1 MEKDNNASPILRRQ
15 PNWEDLY
22 FYQKAVVLYQ
32 FTFVFTKRFLTKGDR
47 TIDQMVQAA
56 RSGKQ
61 NIVEGSADG
70 VTSTE
75 MELKLLNVAR
85 SSIKELKEDYE
96 DYITSRHLQ
105 RWNPGHERYDGMLR
119 FCRHNN
125 RLEQYQTYF
134 ERWTDEEMA
143 NIALTLCHMVD
154 RMMTTY
160 QKQLEETFVKE
171 GGIKERMTAARLGYR
186 TNQREEIERLKQE
199 LEAANQRIAY
209 LEAKL
214 RQQGQNY

>member
-1 MEKDNNASPILRRQ
+1 MENNQANKPVLRQ
-15 PNWEDLY
+15 QANWEDLF
-22 FYQKAVVLYQ
+22 FYQKSVVLYQ
-32 FTFVFTKRFLTKGDR
+32 MTFVFTKRFLQRGDR
-47 TIDQMVQAA
+47 TIDQMIQAA

-96 DYITSRHLQ
+96 DYIVSRRLT
-105 RWNPGHERYDGMLR
+105 RWGTRHERFNAMLK
-119 FCRHNN
+119 FCRSHNK
-125 RLEQYQTYF
+125 LEDYQPFF
-134 ERWTDEEMA
+134 EKWTDEEMA

-154 RMMTTY
+154 KMMTTY
-160 QKQLEETFVKE
+160 QKQLEEQFVTE

-186 TNQREEIERLKQE
+186 TNQKEEIAQLRRE
-199 LEAANQRIAY
+199 LEAANKRIAE

-214 RQQGQNY
+214 AERG

>member
-1 MEKDNNASPILRRQ
+1 MENNQANKPVLRQ
-15 PNWEDLY
+15 QANWEDLF
-22 FYQKAVVLYQ
+22 FYQKSVVLYQ
-32 FTFVFTKRFLTKGDR
+32 MTFVFTKRFLQRGDR
-47 TIDQMVQAA
+47 TIDQMIQAA

-96 DYITSRHLQ
+96 DYIVSRRLT
-105 RWNPGHERYDGMLR
+105 RWDTRHERYNAMLK
-119 FCRHNN
+119 FCRSHNK
-125 RLEQYQTYF
+125 LEDYQPFF
-134 ERWTDEEMA
+134 EKWTDEEMA

-154 RMMTTY
+154 KMMTTY
-160 QKQLEETFVKE
+160 QKQLEEQFVTE

-186 TNQREEIERLKQE
+186 TNQKEEIAQLRRE
-199 LEAANQRIAY
+199 LEAANKRIAE

-214 RQQGQNY
+214 AERG

>member
-1 MEKDNNASPILRRQ
+1 MENNQANKPVLRQ
-15 PNWEDLY
+15 QANWEDLF
-22 FYQKAVVLYQ
+22 FYQKSVVLYQ
-32 FTFVFTKRFLTKGDR
+32 MTFVFTKRFLQRGDR
-47 TIDQMVQAA
+47 TIDQMIQAA

-96 DYITSRHLQ
+96 DYIVSRRLT
-105 RWNPGHERYDGMLR
+105 RWGTRHERYNAMLKFSR
-119 FCRHNN
+119 SHNK
-125 RLEQYQTYF
+125 LEDYQPFF
-134 ERWTDEEMA
+134 EKWTDEEMA

-154 RMMTTY
+154 KMMTTY
-160 QKQLEETFVKE
+160 QKQLEEQFVTE

-186 TNQREEIERLKQE
+186 TNQKEEIAQLRRE
-199 LEAANQRIAY
+199 LEAANKRIAE

-214 RQQGQNY
+214 AERG

>member
-1 MEKDNNASPILRRQ
+1 MENNQANKPVLRKQ
-15 PNWEDLY
+15 ANWEDLF
-22 FYQKAVVLYQ
+22 FYQKSVVLYQ
-32 FTFVFTKRFLTKGDR
+32 MTFVFTKRFLQRNDR
-47 TIDQMVQAA
+47 TVDQMVQAA

-96 DYITSRHLQ
+96 DYIVSRRLT
-105 RWNPGHERYDGMLR
+105 RWGTKHERYDAMLK
-119 FCRHNN
+119 FCRSHNK
-125 RLEQYQTYF
+125 LEEYQPFF
-134 ERWTDEEMA
+134 EKWTDEEIA

-154 RMMTTY
+154 KMMTTY
-160 QKQLEETFVKE
+160 QQQLEKQFVEE

-186 TNQREEIERLKQE
+186 TNQREEIDRLKRE
-199 LEAANQRIAY
+199 LAAANRRIAE

-214 RQQGQNY
+214 AGKGQTF

>member
-1 MEKDNNASPILRRQ
+1 MENNQANKPVLRQ
-15 PNWEDLY
+15 QANWEDLF
-22 FYQKAVVLYQ
+22 FYQKSVVLYQ
-32 FTFVFTKRFLTKGDR
+32 MTFVFTKRFLQRGDR
-47 TIDQMVQAA
+47 TIDQMIQAA

-96 DYITSRHLQ
+96 DYIVSRRLT
-105 RWNPGHERYDGMLR
+105 RWGTRHERYNAMLK
-119 FCRHNN
+119 FCRSHNK
-125 RLEQYQTYF
+125 LEDYQPFF
-134 ERWTDEEMA
+134 EKWTDEEMA

-154 RMMTTY
+154 KMMTTY
-160 QKQLEETFVKE
+160 QKQLEEQFVTE
-171 GGIKERMTAARLGYR
+171 GGIKERVTAARLGYR
-186 TNQREEIERLKQE
+186 TNQKEEIAQLRRE
-199 LEAANQRIAY
+199 LEAANKRIAE

-214 RQQGQNY
+214 AERG